1 MSKTKTFCELSDL
14 QHYSQQLQ
22 EPAVAWQMRQ
32 QAWQATMT
40 APNPSFAKVNYRP
53 WANLQGQL
61 TVASQAVPLPASTA
75 QIAQVAGQP
84 VQVRLSTEAQT
95 AGVEVLDLVAAW
107 QQWPDL
113 MQQYFGQVMPWTSQ
127 QLAATHYATVNS
139 GVVIRVPANTKL
151 QAPLTW
157 DFYQNGTGRQLNS
170 QHVLL
175 IAGADSEFSI
185 LENRRTLGSDQ
196 PSASIVEELV
206 LLAGAKVR
214 FAAIDQLSLPTYL
227 ARYARLATNA
237 RLDWALGIMNDGDV
251 LADFNTD
258 LNGQGS
264 QSEVKAVAIS
274 TGRQNQG
281 ITTRITNYG
290 QHTKANILQH
300 GVILSDAT
308 LIFNGIGHIVK
319 GARGSDSQQENRV
332 LMLSRTARGDA
343 NPILLID
350 ENDVRAGH
358 AASVGRV
365 NQEQMYYLMSRG
377 LSKDLAERLVIRGFL
392 GSVLSEIP
400 AAEARQIL
408 TDTIERKLI
417 DGQRHRDRAQ

>member
-1 MSKTKTFCELSDL
+1 MSRKKAFCELSDL
-14 QHYSQQLQ
+14 QNYSQQLQ
-22 EPAVAWQMRQ
+22 EPASAWQFRQ
-32 QAWQATMT
+32 AAWQATMT
-40 APNPSFAKVNYRP
+40 APKPEFAKINYRP
-53 WANLQGQL
+53 WASLQGQL
-61 TVASQAVPLPASTA
+61 AVNPSAEMPAKNSAQLA
-75 QIAQVAGQP
+75 QIDGQAP
-84 VQVRLSTEAQT
+84 LIKLSAEAQA
-95 AGVEVLDLVAAW
+95 AGVEALDLVAAW

-113 MQQYFGQVMPWTSQ
+113 MQQYYGQILPATSQ

-139 GVVIRVPANTKL
+139 GVVIRIPAKTKL
-151 QAPLTW
+151 TTPLTLN
-157 DFYQNGTGRQLNS
+157 FYQNGLNQQLNS

-175 IAGADSEFSI
+175 IAGAESEFSI
-185 LENRRTLGSDQ
+185 LETRQTLGDQQ

-214 FAAIDQLSLPTYL
+214 LAAIDQLALTTYL
-227 ARYARLATNA
+227 ARYAQLADNA
-237 RLDWALGIMNDGDV
+237 RLDWALGIMNEGNV

-274 TGRQNQG
+274 TGSQNQG

-308 LIFNGIGHIVK
+308 LIFNGVGHIVK

-400 AAEARQIL
+400 AADARQIL